1 MNTLVDIKATQV
13 DTLGLLLAQ
22 IAELEAKANLIKQ
35 DLKDQGQGTYNGS
48 MFKANVIVSNRT
60 NVDFK
65 QVFAEC
71 SVPAEV
77 IARNTKAQEVIT
89 VKLTSR

>member
-1 MNTLVDIKATQV
+1 MNTIADVKVTEV

-22 IAELEAKANLIKQ
+22 IADLEAKATLIKNN
-35 DLKDQGQGTYNGS
+35 LKEQGQGAYNGS
-48 MFKANVIVSNRT
+48 MFKANVIVSNRS
-60 NVDFK
+60 NIDFK

-77 IARNTKAQEVIT
+77 IARNTKLQEVLT

>member
-1 MNTLVDIKATQV
+1 MKTLDLQVTQV

-22 IAELEAKANLIKQ
+22 IADLTAKADAIKA
-35 DLKDQGQGTYNGS
+35 DLKAQGSGS
-48 MFKANVIVSNRT
+48 YSGNLYKANVIITNRST
-60 NVDFK
+60 VDFK

-77 IARNTKAQEVIT
+77 IARNTSTQEVQT

>member
-1 MNTLVDIKATQV
+1 MKTLDLQVTKV

-22 IAELEAKANLIKQ
+22 IAELEAKATVIKQ
-35 DLKDQGQGTYNGS
+35 SLKEDGQGIYEGS
-48 MFKANVIVSNRT
+48 MFKANVIVSNRST
-60 NVDFK
+60 VDFK

-77 IARNTKAQEVIT
+77 IARNTKAQEIVT

>member
-1 MNTLVDIKATQV
+1 MKTLDIQVTKV

-22 IAELEAKANLIKQ
+22 IAELEAKATAIKQ
-35 DLKDQGQGTYNGS
+35 SLKEDGQGTYEGS
-48 MFKANVIVSNRT
+48 MYKANVIVSNRST
-60 NVDFK
+60 VDFK

-77 IARNTKAQEVIT
+77 IARNTKAQEIVT

>member
-1 MNTLVDIKATQV
+1 METLVKTTQV

-22 IAELEAKANLIKQ
+22 IAELEAKANQIKQ
-35 DLKDQGQGTYNGS
+35 SLKEEGAGIYEGS
-48 MFKANVIVSNRT
+48 MFKANVIVANRST
-60 NVDFK
+60 VDFK

-77 IARNTKAQEVIT
+77 IARNTKLAEVIT

>member
-1 MNTLVDIKATQV
+1 MKTLVQNTVV

-22 IAELEAKANLIKQ
+22 QADITAKIDAIKSQ
-35 DLKDQGQGTYNGS
+35 LKESGAGIYEGA
-48 MFKANVIVSNRT
+48 MYKANVIVANYST
-60 NVDFK
+60 VDYK

-77 IARNTKAQEVIT
+77 IARNTKTQERVSLK
-89 VKLTSR
+89 VTSR

>member
-1 MNTLVDIKATQV
+1 MKTLIQNSVV

-22 IAELEAKANLIKQ
+22 QADLTAKIEAIKANLKSE
-35 DLKDQGQGTYNGS
+35 GQGSYEGA
-48 MFKANVIVSNRT
+48 MYKATVIVSNRST
-60 NVDFK
+60 VDFK

-77 IARNTKAQEVIT
+77 IARNTKLQEVVS

>member
-35 DLKDQGQGTYNGS
+35 DLKVQGQGTYEGS
-48 MFKANVIVSNRT
+48 MFKATVIVSNRS

-77 IARNTKAQEVIT
+77 IARNTKLSEIAT

>member
-1 MNTLVDIKATQV
+1 M
-13 DTLGLLLAQ
+13 
-22 IAELEAKANLIKQ
+22 
-35 DLKDQGQGTYNGS
+35 Y
-48 MFKANVIVSNRT
+48 KANVIVSNRST
-60 NVDFK
+60 VDFK

-77 IARNTKAQEVIT
+77 IARNTKVQEIVT

>member
-35 DLKDQGQGTYNGS
+35 DLKAQGQGVYEGS
-48 MFKANVIVSNRT
+48 MFKASVIVANRT

-77 IARNTKAQEVIT
+77 IARNTKLQEVST

>member
-1 MNTLVDIKATQV
+1 METLVKTTQV

-22 IAELEAKANLIKQ
+22 IADLEAKADLIKK
-35 DLKDQGQGTYNGS
+35 DLKSQGQATYEGS
-48 MFKANVIVSNRT
+48 MYKASVIVATRT
-60 NVDFK
+60 NVDYK

-71 SVPAEV
+71 AVPAEV
-77 IARNTKAQEVIT
+77 IARNSKSQEVVS